1 MAIKLATKNYH
12 YEGFPVLVSVWD
24 VDSQPASQTDRLSE
38 TSNNDRVKLCAGE
51 EWGSCM
57 ETRTIVFVGSSS
69 DLLRML
75 MVQIE
80 IGTNTADDNNNNSNS
95 NWDSSP
101 WGLSSSSPTNW
112 YLYPSIGF
120 LSTN

>member
-1 MAIKLATKNYH
+1 
-12 YEGFPVLVSVWD
+12 
-24 VDSQPASQTDRLSE
+24 
-38 TSNNDRVKLCAGE
+38 
-51 EWGSCM
+51 M

-80 IGTNTADDNNNNSNS
+80 IGTNTADDHNNNSNS

-101 WGLSSSSPTNW
+101 WGLSSSAPTNW

-120 LSTN
+120 LSTNWCVNCLAIALVLSGAEGWD